1 MEEEN
6 KVSEEKQVKVP
17 NPNPY
22 KKDHGE
28 SDPEVEA
35 FAKGELA
42 KYQREQREKEAIAAT
57 EQKDTD
63 ASEETAEKSDQEATP
78 IAERPAKAED
88 RVFKKRYD
96 DLKKHYDSTI
106 NKHKE
111 ELTSLR
117 AQLESSTKQ
126 FVPPKSK
133 EELEAWRKEYP
144 DVYDMVET
152 IAMNKATTQTADLEN
167 KYKDLQ
173 LQQEQIAKEKAEVE
187 LLKIHPDFND
197 LRQQDDF
204 HTWAEQ
210 QDPTIQKHKDEL
222 ESLRNRLESG
232 NSQFAPPKSKEEL
245 EAWRKEYPDV
255 YDMVETIAMEKATT
269 RTAELEDKYKNL
281 QLQQEQIAKE
291 KAEVELLKL
300 HPDFNELR
308 KQDSFHEWAERQ
320 DPTIQGWLYENTS
333 NATLAARAIDL
344 YKMDQGISK
353 LSKKQESNV
362 KKEAAKAISKTR
374 KSTETDM
381 PQKKIWTAT
390 EISKLKA
397 HEFEK
402 LESEIDLARLEG
414 RIEQR

>member
-1 MEEEN
+1 MEEEK

-17 NPNPY
+17 NVNPY
-22 KKDHGE
+22 HKDRGE
-28 SDPEVEA
+28 DDAEVEA

-63 ASEETAEKSDQEATP
+63 ASEETADQTDNQATP
-78 IAERPAKAED
+78 IAERPARAED

-96 DLKKHYDSTI
+96 DLKRHYDSTI
-106 NKHKE
+106 QKHKD
-111 ELTSLR
+111 ELESLR
-117 AQLESSTKQ
+117 ARLESGNSQ
-126 FVPPKSK
+126 FNPPKSK
-133 EELEAWRKEYP
+133 QELDAWRKEYP

-152 IAMNKATTQTADLEN
+152 IAIEKATTQ
-167 KYKDLQ
+167 
-173 LQQEQIAKEKAEVE
+173 
-187 LLKIHPDFND
+187 
-197 LRQQDDF
+197 
-204 HTWAEQ
+204 
-210 QDPTIQKHKDEL
+210 
-222 ESLRNRLESG
+222 
-232 NSQFAPPKSKEEL
+232 
-245 EAWRKEYPDV
+245 
-255 YDMVETIAMEKATT
+255 
-269 RTAELEDKYKNL
+269 TAELEDKYKNL
-281 QLQQEQIAKE
+281 KVQQEQIAKE

-353 LSKKQESNV
+353 LSKKQETDV
-362 KKEAAKAISKTR
+362 KKEAAKAISKTK
-374 KSTETDM
+374 KSTETDI

-390 EISKLKA
+390 EISRLKA

>member
-1 MEEEN
+1 MEEEK
-6 KVSEEKQVKVP
+6 KVSKETKVKMP
-17 NPNPY
+17 EANPY
-22 KKDHGE
+22 SKVRETDDAE
-28 SDPEVEA
+28 TEA
-35 FAKGELA
+35 FAKGELT
-42 KYQREQREKEAIAAT
+42 KFHREQREKEAEAAT

-63 ASEETAEKSDQEATP
+63 ASEETAEKLEVKATP

-111 ELTSLR
+111 EVVSLR
-117 AQLESSTKQ
+117 SQLESSTNQ

-152 IAMNKATTQTADLEN
+152 IAINKATTQTAE
-167 KYKDLQ
+167 
-173 LQQEQIAKEKAEVE
+173 I
-187 LLKIHPDFND
+187 
-197 LRQQDDF
+197 
-204 HTWAEQ
+204 
-210 QDPTIQKHKDEL
+210 
-222 ESLRNRLESG
+222 
-232 NSQFAPPKSKEEL
+232 
-245 EAWRKEYPDV
+245 
-255 YDMVETIAMEKATT
+255 
-269 RTAELEDKYKNL
+269 EDKYKNL

-300 HPDFNELR
+300 HPDFNEIR
-308 KQDSFHEWAERQ
+308 QKEEFHNWAANQ

-333 NATLAARAIDL
+333 NAKLAARAIDL
-344 YKMDQGISK
+344 FKMDNGDSK
-353 LSKKQESNV
+353 LTKREEKDV
-362 KKEAAKAISKTR
+362 KKEAARAISKTR
-374 KSTETDM
+374 KSTESDI
-381 PQKKIWTAT
+381 PKKKVWTLS

-402 LESEIDLARLEG
+402 HEKDIDLARLEG